1 MTNIVVFV
9 RGGIVQD
16 VLSTEDAP
24 GVVVYVADF
33 DVENEDDAIKVKW
46 PNGVE
51 ELARIYEEVP
61 IKHPDAQVIV
71 DTGAL

>member
-1 MTNIVVFV
+1 MHTILLLILISACDPDFID
-9 RGGIVQD
+9 RPQLAVQTT
-16 VLSTEDAP
+16 VNF
-24 GVVVYVADF
+24 YK
-33 DVENEDDAIKVKW
+33 NEDDAIKVKW